1 VVVGD
6 GNFSTF
12 VHCPT
17 DHFSPQYSSHL
28 AQCWLKIR
36 SATAVAHLLEKMNR
50 KFSWIILSSA
60 LGVALSSASVQATQL
75 VEWRFNV
82 PNSVIRLTTDA
93 GVKPMVFLLSNPNRV
108 VVDLPKVSKKGRTV
122 RTKYQGAV
130 REIRISQVG
139 NITRTVIELAPGY
152 GISARNIKV
161 ASDSPRKWYIR
172 LRSIERGI
180 PPGPGETRE
189 AIKVPSTGS

>member
-1 VVVGD
+1 M
-6 GNFSTF
+6 
-12 VHCPT
+12 
-17 DHFSPQYSSHL
+17 
-28 AQCWLKIR
+28 R
-36 SATAVAHLLEKMNR
+36 SANAKAHLLEKMNK
-50 KFSWIILSSA
+50 KFSWIILSS
-60 LGVALSSASVQATQL
+60 LIGITLSSSAAYATKL

-82 PNSVIRLTTDA
+82 PNSVIGLTTDA

-108 VVDLPKVSKKGRTV
+108 VVDLPKVAKKGRTE
-122 RTKYQGAV
+122 RTKYRGAV

-152 GISARNIKV
+152 GVSARNIKV
-161 ASDSPRKWYIR
+161 ASDSPRKWYVR

-189 AIKVPSTGS
+189 AIKVPGTGS

>member
-1 VVVGD
+1 M
-6 GNFSTF
+6 
-12 VHCPT
+12 
-17 DHFSPQYSSHL
+17 
-28 AQCWLKIR
+28 R
-36 SATAVAHLLEKMNR
+36 SANAKAHLLEKMNR
-50 KFSWIILSSA
+50 KFSWIILSS
-60 LGVALSSASVQATQL
+60 LIGITLSSSAAYATKL

-82 PNSVIRLTTDA
+82 PNSVIGLTTDA

-108 VVDLPKVSKKGRTV
+108 VVDLPKVAKKGRTE
-122 RTKYQGAV
+122 RTKYRGAV

-161 ASDSPRKWYIR
+161 ASDSPRKWYVR

-189 AIKVPSTGS
+189 AIKVPSPGS

>member
-1 VVVGD
+1 M
-6 GNFSTF
+6 
-12 VHCPT
+12 
-17 DHFSPQYSSHL
+17 SSL
-28 AQCWLKIR
+28 MGI
-36 SATAVAHLLEKMNR
+36 T
-50 KFSWIILSSA
+50 ISSA
-60 LGVALSSASVQATQL
+60 AAQAAKL
-75 VEWRFNV
+75 VEWRFNA
-82 PNSVIRLTTDA
+82 PKSVIGLTTDA

-108 VVDLPKVSKKGRTV
+108 VVDLPKVAKKGRTE
-122 RTKYQGAV
+122 RTKYRGAV

-152 GISARNIKV
+152 GVSARNIKV
-161 ASDSPRKWYIR
+161 ASDSPRKWYVR

>member
-1 VVVGD
+1 
-6 GNFSTF
+6 
-12 VHCPT
+12 
-17 DHFSPQYSSHL
+17 
-28 AQCWLKIR
+28 
-36 SATAVAHLLEKMNR
+36 MNR
-50 KFSWIILSSA
+50 KFSWIILSSL
-60 LGVALSSASVQATQL
+60 LGVAVSSASVQATQL

-82 PNSVIRLTTDA
+82 PNSVIGLTTDA

-122 RTKYQGAV
+122 RTKYRGAV